1 MPVDLE
7 RFLAMEHAPPQSNT
21 AAVFSD
27 LTDEQRLRLWARA
40 RDKRYEAGH
49 LFFEPGDQGDR
60 LLIVRA
66 GRVRLY
72 TLAPEGRAL
81 TLFVLEPGAFFGE
94 MALVNRPHDCF
105 AEALTDCTIGELHRE
120 DLRHVLGDNAAFAL
134 RVVDVMSERLRALE
148 QKLADIAF
156 KSVPQRLAG
165 LLLTLAEAQPQPAT
179 LAAPPAIMRYTHLQL
194 AEMIGAYRET
204 VTKAI
209 GEFREAGMIRV
220 EDDVIYLTD
229 MQRLRVTAG

>member
-1 MPVDLE
+1 MQ
-7 RFLAMEHAPPQSNT
+7 HSPPQSNAT
-21 AAVFSD
+21 ANVFRD
-27 LTDEQRLRLWARA
+27 LTSEQRERLQAHVHNEQYR
-40 RDKRYEAGH
+40 AGH
-49 LFFEPGDQGDR
+49 LFFEPGDEGDR
-60 LLIVRA
+60 LLIVRD

-81 TLFVLEPGAFFGE
+81 TLFVLEPDAFFGE

-105 AEALTDCTIGELHRE
+105 AEALTDCTVGELHRE
-120 DLRHVLGDNAAFAL
+120 ELRHVLGDNAAFAL
-134 RVVDVMSERLRALE
+134 RVVDVMSQRLRALE

-165 LLLTLAEAQPQPAT
+165 LLLTLAEEQFQPTAGAT
-179 LAAPPAIMRYTHLQL
+179 LPVITRYTHLQL

>member
-1 MPVDLE
+1 M
-7 RFLAMEHAPPQSNT
+7 NT
-21 AAVFSD
+21 ADVFRD
-27 LTDEQRLRLWARA
+27 LTDEQRVRLSAPA
-40 RDKRYEAGH
+40 RDEQYESGH
-49 LFFEPGDQGDR
+49 LFFEPGDHGDR
-60 LLIVRA
+60 LLIVRD

-81 TLFVLEPGAFFGE
+81 TLFVLDPGAFFGE

-120 DLRHVLGDNAAFAL
+120 ELRHVLGDNAAFAL
-134 RVVDVMSERLRALE
+134 RVVDVMSQRLRALE
-148 QKLADIAF
+148 QKLTDIAF

-165 LLLTLAEAQPQPAT
+165 LLLTLAAAQSQPAVGAT
-179 LAAPPAIMRYTHLQL
+179 PPAITRYTHLQL

-209 GEFREAGMIRV
+209 GEFREADMIRV
-220 EDDVIYLTD
+220 EDDVIFLTD

>member
-1 MPVDLE
+1 
-7 RFLAMEHAPPQSNT
+7 MEQSSQSHT
-21 AAVFSD
+21 GPDVFRD
-27 LTDEQRLRLWARA
+27 LTIAQRARLRARVQ
-40 RDKRYEAGH
+40 DQRYPAGH
-49 LFFEPGDQGDR
+49 LFFEPGDEGDR
-60 LLIVRA
+60 LLLVRD

-81 TLFVLEPGAFFGE
+81 TLFVLEPDAFFGE

-105 AEALTDCTIGELHRE
+105 AEALTDCTVGALPREELRQ
-120 DLRHVLGDNAAFAL
+120 VLGDNAAFAL
-134 RVVDVMSERLRALE
+134 RVVEVMSQRLRALE

-165 LLLTLAEAQPQPAT
+165 LLLTLAGEQSQPAVG
-179 LAAPPAIMRYTHLQL
+179 ASPPAITRYTHLQL

-209 GEFREAGMIRV
+209 GEFREADMIRV

>member
-1 MPVDLE
+1 VALNN
-7 RFLAMEHAPPQSNT
+7 FVMEHSLQSNPS
-21 AAVFSD
+21 ADVFRD
-27 LTDEQRLRLWARA
+27 LTSDQRAQLREHVRDEP
-40 RDKRYEAGH
+40 YPAGH

-60 LLIVRA
+60 LLIVRE

-81 TLFVLEPGAFFGE
+81 TLFVLEPSAFFGE
-94 MALVNRPHDCF
+94 MALVHRPHDCF
-105 AEALTDCTIGELHRE
+105 AEALTDCTVGELPRE
-120 DLRHVLGDNAAFAL
+120 ELRRVLGDNAAFAL
-134 RVVDVMSERLRALE
+134 RVVDVMSQRLRALE

-165 LLLTLAEAQPQPAT
+165 LLLTLAEEQFQHAVGAT
-179 LAAPPAIMRYTHLQL
+179 PPAITRYTHLQL

-209 GEFREAGMIRV
+209 GEFREAGMIKV